1 MITQKQI
8 AEKLNVST
16 ATVSLALSDNPGRIS
31 KKMVHLVR
39 STANEMGYI
48 PNRSARKLRTEQ
60 SRSIGLLIPNISNTF
75 FSEVAQKI
83 IDLAYENN
91 YSVVI
96 GASNNNIEQDHR
108 YVQAFISQALTGC
121 CTHRRYMKQKA
132 YLPIIDLIKKIRC
145 RPCLLTGNTRLR
157 YPGVYCDNT
166 NAAFLVR
173 TSDQLRA

>member
-108 YVQAFISQALTGC
+108 YVQAFISQGVDGLLYTPTAGASE
-121 CTHRRYMKQKA
+121 KA
-132 YLPIIDLIKKIRC
+132 YLPIIDLIKK
-145 RPCLLTGNTRLR
+145 NTLPTVLIDREIPG
-157 YPGVYCDNT
+157 YDGPGVYCDNT
-166 NAAFLVR
+166 SRFPCLNI
-173 TSDQLRA
+173 